1 MDEEN
6 INENTT
12 KEELI
17 NDNTIDKNTVKENP
31 IKENTINGNIVNEN
45 IINKKTR
52 NKHKN
57 TNSNL
62 GIIICLIIIIALV
75 IALYMMWSYYNS
87 ESFKNSKNRTPITSE
102 EFKSIIETK
111 GFNVYGKDND
121 AVKEGV
127 GDDLYVGC
135 KSMFI
140 CEKNDGSDNFRVN
153 FFETIDENVG
163 FWAYYQ
169 EIVAIESS
177 NNGQFFETNDVE
189 GNYYKYTAL
198 SNGYYYVMVK
208 IDKTI
213 LFGQIDA
220 DKKDVLD
227 ELLKE
232 LNY

>member
-6 INENTT
+6 INENTANENLI
-12 KEELI
+12 KE
-17 NDNTIDKNTVKENP
+17 NTIDKNTVKEN
-31 IKENTINGNIVNEN
+31 IADENM
-45 IINKKTR
+45 INKKIR
-52 NKHKN
+52 NKRKKA
-57 TNSNL
+57 NSNF

-75 IALYMMWSYYNS
+75 IALYLMWSYYNS
-87 ESFKNSKNRTPITSE
+87 EDFRNANNRTPITSE

-169 EIVAIESS
+169 EIVTIERS